1 MPCTPDGVANV
12 YLVPEELPNRINNLL
27 IKNRK
32 RRFGFSFAPNL
43 VITCRFSKP
52 NVPTNIRLWS
62 TLMRETPNLVP
73 IFLQFSKL

>member
-43 VITCRFSKP
+43 AP
-52 NVPTNIRLWS
+52 
-62 TLMRETPNLVP
+62 
-73 IFLQFSKL
+73 